1 MDRFKNQVVQFCSK
15 GDISIYELI
24 ERQDFSLKEFFQK
37 IRQLER
43 EGIIEIDG
51 RTVRLKPKYRDTY
64 SNLSSIEDVKCS
76 CCEKTGIEIKGYFKE
91 LLDRWNQ
98 VTNGRPE
105 AIEVF
110 DQGFISP
117 EGVIR
122 RVAYIYDRGDLLD
135 AEIFIMGDDDLL
147 SIALALTGLPKRVQV
162 VEIDERLVNFINKV
176 AEKENLSLRAEV
188 FDAQQALPDK
198 FKGKFDIFITDPVET
213 LPGFTLFIS
222 RATSSLKGIGCAG
235 YLGLT
240 TIEASK
246 EKWFEIEK
254 RFLEMGFVITDI
266 RRRFSV
272 YPLGDISFSRYQEK
286 CQVYKEIGVKAD
298 RDWYT
303 SSFIRLEAVKQPKPL
318 VEGTHVIDEKV
329 YKDDESLAT
338 PY

>member
-43 EGIIEIDG
+43 EGIIEIEG

>member
-1 MDRFKNQVVQFCSK
+1 MDRFKNQVLQICSR

-24 ERQDFSLKEFFQK
+24 ERQDLSLKEFFQR
-37 IRQLER
+37 IRELER
-43 EGIIEIDG
+43 EGIIEIEG
-51 RTVRLKPKYRDTY
+51 GKVKLTSKCSDTY
-64 SNLSSIEDVKCS
+64 SNLSSIDDVKCV
-76 CCEKTGIEIKGYFKE
+76 CCDKTGVEIKGYFKD
-91 LLDRWNQ
+91 LLEKWKKL
-98 VTNGRPE
+98 TKGRPE
-105 AIEVF
+105 AIEIF

-122 RVAYIYDRGDLLD
+122 RVAYIYERGDLLD

-147 SIALALTGLPKRVQV
+147 SLALALTGLPKRVQV

-176 AEKENLSLRAEV
+176 AENMNLPLRADV

-198 FKGKFDIFITDPVET
+198 FKEKFDAFITDPVET
-213 LPGFTLFIS
+213 IPGFTLFIS

-246 EKWFEIEK
+246 KKWFEIEK

-318 VEGTHVIDEKV
+318 VEGTQIIDEKV

>member
-1 MDRFKNQVVQFCSK
+1 MDRFKNQIVQFCSK

-24 ERQDFSLKEFFQK
+24 EKQDLSLKEFFQR
-37 IRQLER
+37 IRELEQ
-43 EGIIEIDG
+43 EGVIEIEG
-51 RTVRLKPKYRDTY
+51 RIVRLKSKYRDRF
-64 SNLSSIEDVKCS
+64 SNLCSIEDIRCS
-76 CCEKTGIEIKGYFKE
+76 CCENTGIEIKGYFKE
-91 LLDRWNQ
+91 LLDRWSQ
-98 VTNGRPE
+98 ATKGRPE

-122 RVAYIYDRGDLLD
+122 RVAYIYERGDLLD
-135 AEIFIMGDDDLL
+135 SEIFIMGDDDLL

-162 VEIDERLVNFINKV
+162 VEIDERLVNFINNV
-176 AEKENLSLRAEV
+176 AKKQNLSLRADV
-188 FDAQQALPDK
+188 YDAQQALPDK
-198 FKGKFDIFITDPVET
+198 FKEKFDVFITDPVET
-213 LPGFTLFIS
+213 LPGFTLFLS

-246 EKWFEIEK
+246 KKWFEIEK
-254 RFLEMGFVITDI
+254 RFLDMGFVITDI

-303 SSFIRLEAVKQPKPL
+303 SSFIRLEAIKPPKPL

>member
-15 GDISIYELI
+15 SDISIYELI
-24 ERQDFSLKEFFQK
+24 ERQDLSLKEFFQR
-37 IRQLER
+37 IRELER
-43 EGIIEIDG
+43 EGLIEIEG
-51 RTVRLKPKYRDTY
+51 RTVRLKPKYRDRF

-213 LPGFTLFIS
+213 LPGFTLFVS

>member
-43 EGIIEIDG
+43 EGIIEIEG

-135 AEIFIMGDDDLL
+135 SEIFIMGDDDLL

-198 FKGKFDIFITDPVET
+198 FKGKFDVFITDPVET
-213 LPGFTLFIS
+213 LPGFTLFVS